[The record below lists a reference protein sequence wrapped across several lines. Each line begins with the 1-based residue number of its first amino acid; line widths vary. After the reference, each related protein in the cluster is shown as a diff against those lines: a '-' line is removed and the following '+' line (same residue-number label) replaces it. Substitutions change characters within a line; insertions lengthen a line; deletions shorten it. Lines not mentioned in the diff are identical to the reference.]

1 MAIGGMTRNREREN
15 MGFRIEDNCVGC
27 PMGCI
32 NCGRRHQHVY
42 YCDKCDDYCDGD
54 NPLYE
59 YEGQELCWECY
70 KANFNEKL
78 LDDCDDDRCSECGAE
93 TEFLYEIAAN
103 TWVCENCLKEMAE
116 RVDID

>member
-1 MAIGGMTRNREREN
+1 MGYRVEN
-15 MGFRIEDNCVGC
+15 NCVGPC

-42 YCDKCDDYCDGD
+42 YCDRCDDYCDED

-70 KANFNEKL
+70 KANFNEKI

-93 TEFLYEIAAN
+93 TEYLYEIAAN
-103 TWVCENCLKEMAE
+103 TWVCEECLKDMAE
-116 RVDID
+116 RVNVE

>member
-1 MAIGGMTRNREREN
+1 
-15 MGFRIEDNCVGC
+15 MGFRVEDNCVGC
-27 PMGCI
+27 AIGCI

-116 RVDID
+116 RVDME